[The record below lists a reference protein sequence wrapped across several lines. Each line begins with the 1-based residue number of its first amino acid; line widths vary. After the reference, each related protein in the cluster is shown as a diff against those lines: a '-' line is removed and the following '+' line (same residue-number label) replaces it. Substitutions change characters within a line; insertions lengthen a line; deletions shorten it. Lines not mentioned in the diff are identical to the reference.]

1 MTLVALF
8 MAGAAMADSYLYM
21 DDMTVSV
28 GQVTVPVKASFDG
41 RVSGFLLDVTYPEGL
56 TPVSAEAG
64 PCMTLNYMDS
74 NGVQRIADASF
85 FPNTALDRFIGVT
98 MDFGY
103 WDPNGTGV
111 YEKYGVIKWEAGEYD
126 EMFYLTFDV
135 GDDFQGGEI
144 LLETQVSG
152 GEDARGGTVDEL
164 GELQVTFPSVCTVE
178 LEPAPLLD
186 LTGDIV
192 VSEVEE
198 YGMVYIFYTGD
209 EDVTMTVMVNGMVV
223 EMYNEMLQLP
233 DYGTSHIEV
242 TVEADGYNPKYYECD
257 RNWERPI
264 SPVPVITWEITDDYV
279 MITAIGEGEVR
290 LYIDGDQMPNP
301 CQMPRGDVDYT
312 VEAFATAQIDN
323 YFPAETGA
331 TILIPAK
338 ETEPLIT
345 PMPSITSVVSD
356 DAVTITAEGDGTVL
370 LYIDG
375 IEVSNPCVLPR
386 GDEDYEVT
394 AQATAQNDNWEIS
407 ETADMLITIPA
418 KVVEPGPVTGTFFS
432 MEGGEILH
440 GNTIVIPVSLTNE
453 EAVTAFQAD
462 LYLPEGFELID
473 TELSDRA
480 VNHNLMTSNRADG
493 SIRILCYSA
502 TLASFKGNEGVL
514 FYLTLKAPE
523 EAGEYTLT
531 LKKNIVTTNTYTEVR
546 CDDASC
552 TVNVLPYLK
561 GDANGSGSV
570 TIADASVTANYILEL
585 NPDPFIFG
593 AADMNEDGEI
603 TITDVVLIASIVLD
617 PTGNTIFHAP
627 ARGSVNN
634 DLMSGEGCNLA
645 IGETRTVTIALD
657 NAMNYTAFQLNV
669 QLPDGLTASNFRL
682 TDRAGSH
689 ALTSNMTADGKQ
701 RLLCY
706 SPTLSVIDGHEGAL
720 LTFDVTATGNIYGD
734 IMVDGIEMV
743 TAACQTVYL
752 NSFSI
757 EVGNSAT
764 SLKELAGDL
773 RIYTDGK
780 NIIIDSPVAQRMMI
794 SDVAGRS
801 YSVEVEAGHNVFP
814 ARTSGVVIVSNGEK
828 TSKLMLK

>member
-1 MTLVALF
+1 MTLMALF

-41 RVSGFLLDVTYPEGL
+41 RVSGFLLDVTYPDGL

-74 NGVQRIADASF
+74 NGVTRIADASF
-85 FPNTALDRFIGVT
+85 FPNSALDRFIGVT

-103 WDPNGTGV
+103 WDPDGTGV

-126 EMFYLTFDV
+126 EMFYLTFEV

-178 LEPAPLLD
+178 LEPAPILE
-186 LTGDIV
+186 LTGEIV
-192 VSEVEE
+192 VSEVDEN
-198 YGMVYIFYTGD
+198 GLVYIVYTGD
-209 EDVTMTVMVNGMVV
+209 EDVTMTVMVNGMFV

-264 SPVPVITWEITDDYV
+264 SPVPEIIWEITDDYV
-279 MITAIGEGEVR
+279 MITAVGEGEVR
-290 LYIDGDQMPNP
+290 LFIDGDQMPNP
-301 CQMPRGDVDYT
+301 CQMPRGDEDYY

-338 ETEPLIT
+338 E
-345 PMPSITSVVSD
+345 
-356 DAVTITAEGDGTVL
+356 
-370 LYIDG
+370 
-375 IEVSNPCVLPR
+375 
-386 GDEDYEVT
+386 
-394 AQATAQNDNWEIS
+394 
-407 ETADMLITIPA
+407 
-418 KVVEPGPVTGTFFS
+418 VEPGPVTGTFFS

-657 NAMNYTAFQLNV
+657 NAMNYTAFQLNM

-794 SDVAGRS
+794 SDVAGHS